1 MNEKIG
7 IDLEN
12 IVYYKDDI
20 YYFVMTVK
28 KTSLL
33 DKGVF
38 REDRSETVLLLF
50 FDNIDRNVL
59 LEYVKEAVNFLTNFV
74 FSNLEYV
81 INYYG

>member
-20 YYFVMTVK
+20 YYFVMIVK

-38 REDRSETVLLLF
+38 REDRFETVLLLF

>member
-1 MNEKIG
+1 MI
-7 IDLEN
+7 
-12 IVYYKDDI
+12 
-20 YYFVMTVK
+20 VK

-38 REDRSETVLLLF
+38 REDRFETVLLLF

>member
-20 YYFVMTVK
+20 YYFVMIVK

-50 FDNIDRNVL
+50 FDNIDRKVL

>member
-1 MNEKIG
+1 M
-7 IDLEN
+7 
-12 IVYYKDDI
+12 YYKDDI
-20 YYFVMTVK
+20 YYFVMIVK

-38 REDRSETVLLLF
+38 REDRFETVLLLF

>member
-1 MNEKIG
+1 M
-7 IDLEN
+7 
-12 IVYYKDDI
+12 YYKDDI
-20 YYFVMTVK
+20 YYFVMIVK

>member
-1 MNEKIG
+1 MI
-7 IDLEN
+7 
-12 IVYYKDDI
+12 
-20 YYFVMTVK
+20 VK